1 MSEEEK
7 KFKRDKKL
15 IDEYFDNTSQK
26 QLDADISKVLKDT
39 IENKLENQKLK
50 KELDTI
56 KSRIHLKVEK
66 AERKYKNTKSNLK
79 KIMLELK
86 IGTLKDVLY
95 EEYYSDKKPHKYV
108 LENMVNKNKEL
119 IKENEL
125 KSKVINEM
133 TKEILGEYKGY
144 EPCPLEEETDCKL
157 LNCEDCIKEY
167 FYKKAQEEK

>member
-1 MSEEEK
+1 MNEEEK

-125 KSKVINEM
+125 KNKIIDEM
-133 TKEILGEYKGY
+133 ANKILEEFQGY
-144 EPCPLEEETDCKL
+144 EPCPLENKMDCENS
-157 LNCEDCIKEY
+157 NCKECIKQY
-167 FYKKAQEEK
+167 FYKKAEEK